1 MSLSNLRSH
10 LPCLFVAFL
19 AAVLPFAAPAQS
31 LPDAPNAAPAA
42 GPASGEPWAAP
53 HFSLDPKAL
62 YQAASAAPTPEG
74 ANVTMLCED
83 ESYTFDETGRVVHIG
98 HYIYKVL
105 TQKGAEG
112 WDSLSVGWDPW
123 HEVRPVIRARVITP
137 DFSEHMLDP
146 STINEAPAR
155 GGDYKI
161 YSDDKVLRAPLP
173 AIAPGVVVEEEFT
186 RTDTQPLFAPGTVGH
201 VLLGEENAPVAHSH
215 VVFDYPASLP
225 LRTNL
230 LLLPGVKPVRTENGG
245 RVTLT
250 FDIGALDGI
259 DVRDPYLPPELVIFP
274 TIEFSTGASW
284 QSIATEYGKIVD
296 SRASAEAVESVVA
309 PLIAHKKS
317 AAEKEAAILDYL
329 DREVRYTGIE
339 FGEAAIV
346 PHDPAETLA
355 QKYGDCKDKA
365 TLMVAMLRAAGIP
378 AYVALLSVETRMD
391 VPADL
396 PGMGLF
402 NHAIVYV
409 PGKNPVWIDA
419 TDRYAQLGQLPMG
432 DQGRLAL
439 ITRAETT
446 GLIKTPESSSKDN
459 DLVENRE
466 ITLADNGPASI
477 VETIEPRGGFESGYR
492 AYYADKP
499 DKDTREGL
507 RGYVKSEYVSD
518 NLTKVERS
526 DPADLSKPFQ
536 LTIACEKAKRGYTAL
551 ESAEVAIRVE
561 SLFMPLPDQL
571 KRKEET
577 EEQKKAEGQ
586 DKRKKPRTADWFLN
600 APFTTEWNY
609 RIVPPAGYVP
619 KGLPQDAKI
628 VLGPALL
635 TEQFS
640 TAQNGV
646 VLAHLTFD
654 SVKRRYT
661 VAEATELRNKVADLM
676 EGPAIV
682 LNFEPEGAA
691 LLHDGK
697 VKEALA
703 SYRALVAAHP
713 NSAVHH
719 LQVAN
724 VLLQAGMGEAARA
737 EARTAVK
744 LDPNSAMAEKML
756 ADILKH
762 DLVGREMRP
771 GIDLEGAAQAY
782 RAAIKLDPDDHS
794 TQADLALLLEY
805 DSVGRRYSE
814 QSHMKE
820 AIAEYEKLGQD
831 ELNDL
836 GLSDNLAFTLFYG
849 GDYAGAYKAAQALN
863 PQPRALMAASM
874 AMTDGSKAG
883 LDEAN
888 KRASNED
895 DYKDIAMTAGKMLM
909 RVRQYPQSA
918 DFLEAGAS
926 GDNAT
931 WAMGIARL
939 LRQAKHHEDIQF
951 ANTPGDAAKH
961 YWLVTRD
968 PDLTQA
974 KLEAVLSRNARIVLE
989 KQDAEDLKHII
1000 ERGKVWNAA
1009 LAREDDSMDLELDVD
1024 LQEADPKGEGS
1035 DATGYWEKLGISG
1048 VANPAIFL
1056 VKEDGAYKILGT
1068 SEEPD
1073 AVALEILDRIGAG
1086 DLKGA
1091 KALLDWLRDE
1101 VHLEG
1106 GDDPL
1111 GGPVFP
1117 RFWMKGEAA
1126 DARKMK
1132 LAAAA
1137 ILAGTKPTAAQGVAL
1152 LEEARKDAASDRE
1165 RTNILLALAEG
1176 YSMQDNFAKL
1186 LEVSSAL
1193 LKQEP
1198 ESKLAFS
1205 ENEEA
1210 LMGLGRYDE
1219 AIALADARLKLLDG
1233 DQDALLMKMRIEANR
1248 GDFAAARAWAQ
1259 KLIDQ
1264 GKEDASL
1271 LNGSAWF
1278 ALFTGKV
1285 DDADIQMAIK
1295 STQLAK
1301 DNPSILHT
1309 LACLYAE
1316 TGKTTEAHDL
1326 LLRGMD
1332 DMNLDEPNDD
1342 YWYAFGRIAEQ
1353 YGEREIAIA
1362 DYRKLEKPKEILAI
1376 PTSSY
1381 RLAQMRLKAL
1391 NADGSAAGK

>member
-1 MSLSNLRSH
+1 
-10 LPCLFVAFL
+10 
-19 AAVLPFAAPAQS
+19 
-31 LPDAPNAAPAA
+31 
-42 GPASGEPWAAP
+42 
-53 HFSLDPKAL
+53 
-62 YQAASAAPTPEG
+62 
-74 ANVTMLCED
+74 MLCED

-105 TQKGAEG
+105 TEKGAEG
-112 WDSLSVGWDPW
+112 WDALSIGWDPW

-146 STINEAPAR
+146 ATINEAPTR

-173 AIAPGVVVEEEFT
+173 AIAQGAVVEEEFT
-186 RTDTQPLFAPGTVGH
+186 RTDSQPLFAPGTVGRIM
-201 VLLGEENAPVAHSH
+201 LGEANAPVAHSH

-225 LRTNL
+225 LRTDL
-230 LLLPGVKPVRTENGG
+230 LLLPGLKPVRTENGG

-250 FDIGALDGI
+250 FDVGTIDGI
-259 DVRDPYLPPELVIFP
+259 DVRDTYLPPELVIFP
-274 TIEFSTGASW
+274 TIDFSTGASW

-296 SRASAEAVESVVA
+296 SRVSADSVQDVVN

-317 AAEKEAAILDYL
+317 AAEKEIAILDYL

-346 PHDPAETLA
+346 PHDPAATLA
-355 QKYGDCKDKA
+355 QKYGDCKDKS

-378 AYVALLSVETRMD
+378 AYVALLSVESRED
-391 VPADL
+391 VPTDL

-409 PGKNPVWIDA
+409 PGKNPLWIDV
-419 TDRYAQLGQLPMG
+419 TDRYAQLGQLPIP

-439 ITRAETT
+439 VTSAETT
-446 GLIKTPESSSKDN
+446 GLTKTPESSSKDN
-459 DLVENRE
+459 ALVENRE
-466 ITLADNGPASI
+466 ITLADNGPANI
-477 VETIEPRGGFESGYR
+477 VEVMEPKGGFESGYR
-492 AYYADKP
+492 SYYADKP

-507 RGYVKSEYVSD
+507 RGYVKTEYVSD
-518 NLTKVERS
+518 NLTKVDRS
-526 DPADLSKPFQ
+526 DPADLSRPFQ

-551 ESAEVAIRVE
+551 EGAQVAIRME

-571 KRKEET
+571 KRKEES
-577 EEQKKAEGQ
+577 EEQKKAEGA
-586 DKRKKPRTADWFLN
+586 DKRKKPRTADWYLN
-600 APFTTEWNY
+600 VPFTTEWNY

-619 KGLPQDAKI
+619 KGLPQDTKI
-628 VLGPALL
+628 ALGPALL
-635 TEQFS
+635 TENFS
-640 TAQNGV
+640 TGQGGV

-676 EGPAIV
+676 EGPAII
-682 LNFEPEGAA
+682 LNFEPQGAA

-703 SYRALVAAHP
+703 AYRALVAAHP

-744 LDPNSAMAEKML
+744 LDPNSAMAEKTL

-771 GIDLEGAAQAY
+771 GIDVEGAAEAY
-782 RAAIKLDPDDHS
+782 RAAIKLDPDDNS

-814 QSHMKE
+814 QSHTKE
-820 AIAEYEKLGQD
+820 AIAAYEKLGQD
-831 ELNDL
+831 KLNDL

-849 GDYAGAYKAAQALN
+849 GDFAGAYKAAQALSS
-863 PQPRALMAASM
+863 QPRALMAACM

-888 KRASNED
+888 KRASNEN

-909 RVRQYPQSA
+909 RVRRYPESA
-918 DFLEAGAS
+918 DFLEAGAA
-926 GDNAT
+926 GDNAA

-951 ANTPGDAAKH
+951 ANTPTDAAKH

-968 PDLTQA
+968 PELTQA
-974 KLEAVLSRNARIVLE
+974 KLEAVLSRNARAVLE
-989 KQDAEDLKHII
+989 KEDAENLKHIM

-1009 LAREDDSMDLELDVD
+1009 LAREEDSIDVELDVD

-1048 VANPAIFL
+1048 VANPLIFV
-1056 VKEDGAYKILGT
+1056 VKEDGGYKVLGT
-1068 SEEPD
+1068 SQEPSP
-1073 AVALEILDRIGAG
+1073 VALEILDRIAG
-1086 DLKGA
+1086 EDLKGA
-1091 KALLDWLRDE
+1091 KALLDALRDE
-1101 VHLEG
+1101 MHLEG

-1132 LAAAA
+1132 LAAASM
-1137 ILAGTKPTAAQGVAL
+1137 LATDKPTAAQGVAL
-1152 LEEARKDAASDRE
+1152 LEAALNDAAGDRE
-1165 RTNILLALAEG
+1165 RTNIRLALADG
-1176 YSMQDNFAKL
+1176 YAIQDNYARMI
-1186 LEVSSAL
+1186 EVSSAL
-1193 LKQEP
+1193 LKDEP
-1198 ESKLAFS
+1198 ESKTAFVD
-1205 ENEEA
+1205 NVLPLMA
-1210 LMGLGRYDE
+1210 LRRYDE
-1219 AIALADARLKLLDG
+1219 AMALVDARLKLLENDS
-1233 DQDALLMKMRIEANR
+1233 DAFQMKIQIESNR
-1248 GDFAAARAWAQ
+1248 GDIAAARADSK
-1259 KLIDQ
+1259 KLASL
-1264 GKEDASL
+1264 GKEDGML
-1271 LNGSAWF
+1271 LNDDSWF
-1278 ALFTGKV
+1278 ALFSPKV
-1285 DDADIQMAIK
+1285 EQSDIAEAIRATELEKDAPA
-1295 STQLAK
+1295 
-1301 DNPSILHT
+1301 ILHT

-1316 TGKTTEAHDL
+1316 AGDTKDAREV
-1326 LLRGMD
+1326 LLRAMD
-1332 DMNLDEPNDD
+1332 DWELIEPNDQI
-1342 YWYAFGRIAEQ
+1342 WYVLGRIAEQ

-1362 DYRKLEKPKEILAI
+1362 DYHKLEKPKEPLEL
-1376 PTSSY
+1376 PTSTWQ
-1381 RLAQMRLKAL
+1381 LAQMRLKAMG
-1391 NADGSAAGK
+1391 DAAKGN